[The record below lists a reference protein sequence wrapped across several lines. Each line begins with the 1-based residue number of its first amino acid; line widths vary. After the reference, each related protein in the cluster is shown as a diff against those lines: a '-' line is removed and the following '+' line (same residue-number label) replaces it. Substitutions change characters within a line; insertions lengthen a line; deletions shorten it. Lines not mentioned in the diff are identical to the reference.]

1 MGSNQPFERYLSL
14 KMQENDL
21 FLRGKSFEISI
32 IGDKKRTVRMRK
44 NRILTGLLAEAV
56 GFEPTSPA
64 KDYLISSQARYDH
77 FDTLPYL
84 VVQKSSFNGKKRL
97 LKNARKSRKK
107 KR

>member
-1 MGSNQPFERYLSL
+1 
-14 KMQENDL
+14 MQENDL
-21 FLRGKSFEISI
+21 FLRGKTFEISI

-84 VVQKSSFNGKKRL
+84 VVQKSSFNGKNGFWKMQENHARRKGDSRW
-97 LKNARKSRKK
+97 KNLENADE
-107 KR
+107 